1 MRTFTTN
8 LEREV
13 DKKIRKI
20 MDANVTIIK
29 KSFEASSVLAEAFN
43 KLRDFITNYSFQS
56 VDEEIDFFKNI
67 KPRIFHKLL
76 YFRKVYN
83 IEMNRPLG
91 IDAQRAYLIDEMNA
105 ISRYN
110 EKRSD
115 FIRYYRS
122 NLTSQDE
129 LYYLRG
135 RTDLTL
141 YLESSYYERDP
152 MFSTNCDFKLARV
165 MAHEKLIEYITEEL
179 KFLDIKQSNELSPY
193 VRLTWNGS
201 KTELTEL
208 IFALHSK
215 QSFGNIPLTQLYNY
229 IQMVFNI
236 ELDKNFSRTFSDM
249 RIRNSQTPFLD
260 KLKSALL
267 HKMSSEN
274 KHHK

>member
-1 MRTFTTN
+1 MRTFTSN

-20 MDANVTIIK
+20 MDADVTIIK

-43 KLRDFITNYSFQS
+43 QLRDFITNYSFKS
-56 VDEEIDFFKNI
+56 MAEEIDFFKNI

-76 YFRKVYN
+76 YFRKIYN

-91 IDAQRAYLIDEMNA
+91 IDAQRSYLIDEMNA

-179 KFLDIKQSNELSPY
+179 KFLDIKQSNELNPY

-208 IFALHSK
+208 IFALHSE

-260 KLKSALL
+260 RLKSALL
-267 HKMSSEN
+267 HKMASES

>member
-1 MRTFTTN
+1 MRTFTSN

-20 MDANVTIIK
+20 MDADVTIIK

-43 KLRDFITNYSFQS
+43 QLRDFITNYSFKS
-56 VDEEIDFFKNI
+56 MAEEIDFFKNI

-76 YFRKVYN
+76 YFRKIYN

-91 IDAQRAYLIDEMNA
+91 IDAQRSYLIDEMNA

-179 KFLDIKQSNELSPY
+179 KFLDIKQSNELNPY

-260 KLKSALL
+260 RLKSALL
-267 HKMSSEN
+267 HKMASES

>member
-1 MRTFTTN
+1 MRIFTSN

-20 MDANVTIIK
+20 MDADVTIIK

-43 KLRDFITNYSFQS
+43 QLRDFITNYSFQS
-56 VDEEIDFFKNI
+56 MAEEIDFFKNI

-76 YFRKVYN
+76 YFRKIYN

-91 IDAQRAYLIDEMNA
+91 IDAQRSYLIDEMNA

-260 KLKSALL
+260 RLKSALL
-267 HKMSSEN
+267 HKMASES

>member
-1 MRTFTTN
+1 MRTFTSN

-43 KLRDFITNYSFQS
+43 QLRNFITNYSFQS

-76 YFRKVYN
+76 YFRKIYN

-91 IDAQRAYLIDEMNA
+91 IDAQRSYLIDEMNA

-122 NLTSQDE
+122 DLTSQDE

-141 YLESSYYERDP
+141 YLESSFYERDP

-165 MAHEKLIEYITEEL
+165 MAHEKLIKYITDEL
-179 KFLDIKQSNELSPY
+179 KFLDIKQSNELNPY

-208 IFALHSK
+208 IFALHCK

-260 KLKSALL
+260 RLKSALL
-267 HKMSSEN
+267 HKMANESKN
-274 KHHK
+274 HK

>member
-1 MRTFTTN
+1 MRIFTSN

-20 MDANVTIIK
+20 MDAVVTIIK

-43 KLRDFITNYSFQS
+43 QLRDFITNYSFQS
-56 VDEEIDFFKNI
+56 MAEEIDFFKNI

-76 YFRKVYN
+76 YFRKIYN

-91 IDAQRAYLIDEMNA
+91 IDAQRSYLIDEMNA

-260 KLKSALL
+260 RLKSALL
-267 HKMSSEN
+267 HKMASES